1 MISSAPEKAR
11 PVPLVMSP
19 GIWSKRGE
27 TKVGIPTKLLITQSS
42 NLFTS
47 VATLPLR
54 MLTERLSFLIIFYK

>member
-1 MISSAPEKAR
+1 MISGAPEKAR

-27 TKVGIPTKLLITQSS
+27 TKVGILTKLFITQSN

-47 VATLPLR
+47 VVTLPLG
-54 MLTERLSFLIIFYK
+54 MLTDRLSYSIIFYK